1 MPRATVYTDATNVR
15 IRLAVDRG
23 FLTFVP
29 ASFLKFPAK
38 HGALRKLSVE
48 LLRHVG
54 RSGGYWPECEVAP
67 RPLFGRSRG

>member
-1 MPRATVYTDATNVR
+1 VPRATVYTDATNVR

-48 LLRHVG
+48 LPTTRQQIRRLLARM
-54 RSGGYWPECEVAP
+54 
-67 RPLFGRSRG
+67 